1 MTVTTVAWLV
11 GGAGVL
17 FLCWEARRRLRAG
30 AAHIR
35 HCIDTFEPRPAAGPP
50 APAAG
55 PESTPRSRPAA
66 SHGGTP

>member
-1 MTVTTVAWLV
+1 MTLTTVAWLV

-35 HCIDTFEPRPAAGPP
+35 HCIDTFEPRRQTGPQ
-50 APAAG
+50 APTVG
-55 PESTPRSRPAA
+55 PYSTPRTTPTAFRS
-66 SHGGTP
+66 GTP

>member
-1 MTVTTVAWLV
+1 MTLTTVAWLV

-35 HCIDTFEPRPAAGPP
+35 HCIDTFEPRPPTGPQTPTAGPDANPCTTP
-50 APAAG
+50 A
-55 PESTPRSRPAA
+55 TP
-66 SHGGTP
+66 HGRTT